1 MGFQISSLQ
10 VVDLGCRFVVSPSR
24 RDVHLS
30 QCILYTDWV
39 AEK

>member
-1 MGFQISSLQ
+1 MSFQISSLQ
-10 VVDLGCRFVVSPSR
+10 VVDLECRFVVSPNR

-30 QCILYTDWV
+30 QYILYTVWE